1 MAGIAR
7 RSSAA
12 TSELTC
18 DEKTRTHPESKVN
31 NRFRDEPWK
40 SYEVVNADAARAPS
54 ARGNIV
60 VRVRDT
66 VVDADLTAEPL
77 IDKFE

>member
-31 NRFRDEPWK
+31 NRFRDEP
-40 SYEVVNADAARAPS
+40 
-54 ARGNIV
+54 
-60 VRVRDT
+60 
-66 VVDADLTAEPL
+66 
-77 IDKFE
+77 